1 MTGKNPRLF
10 LNRLRET
17 DMRAMNLLTAVM
29 AAGLFAAPAFAQS
42 SNESGGSAASTQI
55 HCSPAKNADAA
66 ADPNCAQRVPPMP
79 AQGSSGPQA
88 SNPMKSTG
96 SQRQ

>member
-1 MTGKNPRLF
+1 MTGNNPRF
-10 LNRLRET
+10 ILNWLRES
-17 DMRAMNLLTAVM
+17 DMRAMNILTAVM
-29 AAGLFAAPAFAQS
+29 AAGLIAAPAFAQ

-79 AQGSSGPQA
+79 AQGNSGAQA
-88 SNPMKSTG
+88 YNPANSG
-96 SQRQ
+96 SSQR

>member
-1 MTGKNPRLF
+1 
-10 LNRLRET
+10 
-17 DMRAMNLLTAVM
+17 MNILTAVM

-55 HCSPAKNADAA
+55 HCSPAKNANAA

-79 AQGSSGPQA
+79 AQGNSGAQA
-88 SNPMKSTG
+88 YNPANSG
-96 SQRQ
+96 SSQR

>member
-1 MTGKNPRLF
+1 
-10 LNRLRET
+10 
-17 DMRAMNLLTAVM
+17 MRAMNILTAVM
-29 AAGLFAAPAFAQS
+29 AAGLIAAPAFAQS

-79 AQGSSGPQA
+79 AQGNSAAHA
-88 SNPMKSTG
+88 SNPANSA
-96 SQRQ
+96 SQR